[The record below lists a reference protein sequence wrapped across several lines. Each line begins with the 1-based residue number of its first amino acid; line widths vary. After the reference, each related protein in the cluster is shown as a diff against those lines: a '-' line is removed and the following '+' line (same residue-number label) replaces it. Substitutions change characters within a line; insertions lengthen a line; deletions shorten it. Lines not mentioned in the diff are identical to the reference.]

1 MIDKLFFI
9 SLILIF
15 LILYCYVK
23 VESFENTTIPQ
34 TTQPVQILP
43 TQPQLP
49 ISLQLTTE
57 IARLLN
63 ISPRRI
69 SNIIFDGDITS
80 GKLLVSFFIQ
90 EPNFTESLK
99 REKNAADAGLIANN
113 LLINDNF
120 IVSIGG
126 QVVKLAKLTNPTPT
140 ATETSDF
147 FNNKGL
153 LDVAKYSNNKYISV
167 PNDESL
173 TNFYK
178 LDVDDNFNLIPKI

>member
-1 MIDKLFFI
+1 MIHKLFLI
-9 SLILIF
+9 SFILIF

-23 VESFENTTIPQ
+23 VESFVTTTPQ
-34 TTQPVQILP
+34 TTQSVQAVP

-49 ISLQLTTE
+49 ISSQLTTE
-57 IARLLN
+57 IARLLT

-69 SNIIFDGDITS
+69 NNIFFDGDITS

-99 REKNAADAGLIANN
+99 REKNATDAGIIANN
-113 LLINDNF
+113 LLINENF
-120 IVSIGG
+120 IVSINS
-126 QVVKLAKLTNPTPT
+126 QIVKLGKLTNPTPT
-140 ATETSDF
+140 STETSDF

-153 LDVAKYSNNKYISV
+153 LDIAKYSNNKYISA

-173 TNFYK
+173 TNFFK
-178 LDVDDNFNLIPKI
+178 LDIDDNFNLIPKI